1 MKNKNLRKKFREQK
15 FESKIIRC
23 KNLRL
28 NLEDKYN
35 LGTNLSEN
43 FWKTKLK
50 NKFWTKKVKGKNRS
64 KNLFGEKKIKTTFGE
79 KN

>member
-1 MKNKNLRKKFREQK
+1 MGKILLKFQKTNLEQKFGRKFLKNKNLRKKFREQK

-43 FWKTKLK
+43 F
-50 NKFWTKKVKGKNRS
+50 
-64 KNLFGEKKIKTTFGE
+64 
-79 KN
+79 